1 MTEMKEYSVRSEIR
15 YLAGHYHVPQI
26 HTINFYSLLV
36 SEGLHKCAV
45 KSLMKY
51 TYIFLKN
58 YIFNMKEAN

>member
-1 MTEMKEYSVRSEIR
+1 MLRKMTEMKEYLVRSKIR
-15 YLAGHYHVPQI
+15 YLAGNDLVPQI

-51 TYIFLKN
+51 TYSLLKL
-58 YIFNMKEAN
+58 YL